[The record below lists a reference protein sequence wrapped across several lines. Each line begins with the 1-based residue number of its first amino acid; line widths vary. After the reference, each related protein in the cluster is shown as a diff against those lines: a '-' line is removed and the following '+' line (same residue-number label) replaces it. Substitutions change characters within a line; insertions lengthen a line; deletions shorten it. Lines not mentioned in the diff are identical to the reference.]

1 MSIETGN
8 FLPLCVSS
16 LCSIKRDFFYT
27 QRVCR
32 CYVRQPLEA
41 PMSRRWKR
49 MAHPRATTT
58 NSIDGIVSPNEKMIQ
73 LFLIGFVALHFVFSF
88 RFHQRQIRE
97 RRIELVLGGERE
109 RERWHKT
116 ITSRTIETETSSEM
130 TADQEA
136 TRGVPARP
144 C

>member
-1 MSIETGN
+1 MCLLFVFHQKG
-8 FLPLCVSS
+8 FFLYAARLPL
-16 LCSIKRDFFYT
+16 LCEAAARGTYESA
-27 QRVCR
+27 
-32 CYVRQPLEA
+32 LEA
-41 PMSRRWKR
+41 DGAPTRNNNKQYRRDSF
-49 MAHPRATTT
+49 P
-58 NSIDGIVSPNEKMIQ
+58 NNEKMIQ

-109 RERWHKT
+109 RERWYKT

>member
-1 MSIETGN
+1 MCLLFVFHQKG
-8 FLPLCVSS
+8 FFLYAARLPL
-16 LCSIKRDFFYT
+16 LCEAAARGTYESA
-27 QRVCR
+27 
-32 CYVRQPLEA
+32 LEA
-41 PMSRRWKR
+41 DGAPTRN
-49 MAHPRATTT
+49 TT